1 MTTRRGRASTELPR
15 RKNFKLRQSQIDRAR
30 AALGAVTDTETIE
43 RALDAVVD
51 LAAFRAE
58 TDQALADL
66 VGAGGVA
73 NYFDPV
79 ARTRRPRIAA
89 AARAR

>member
-51 LAAFRAE
+51 FAAFRAE

-73 NYFDPV
+73 NYFDP
-79 ARTRRPRIAA
+79 AARPRRAKVAA

>member
-30 AALGAVTDTETIE
+30 AALGADTDTETIE

-58 TDQALADL
+58 ADQALADL